1 MNIKNNSENKQMSG
15 REEEKRQPGP
25 EMRKSEVGVEDDCNQ
40 QLVYNL
46 AHLVVLL
53 LWLAWRCHR
62 PSHIHPAIWV
72 FRLFLGWFENLC
84 KTRLELLSIF
94 TVIETHLERT
104 Q

>member
-1 MNIKNNSENKQMSG
+1 
-15 REEEKRQPGP
+15 
-25 EMRKSEVGVEDDCNQ
+25 MRKSEVGVEDGYNQ
-40 QLVYNL
+40 QVVYNL

-72 FRLFLGWFENLC
+72 FRLFLGWFQNLWE
-84 KTRLELLSIF
+84 TRLELLSILS
-94 TVIETHLERT
+94 VVKMHLERT